1 MGDNWLVFAHL
12 AFRSVAIVDL
22 SIIKQEERLVKSSN
36 VSDFSFDN
44 GMRQLK
50 AQGVF
55 EIRYRISRK

>member
-1 MGDNWLVFAHL
+1 MGDDWLVFAHL

-22 SIIKQEERLVKSSN
+22 SIKQEERLVKSSN

-55 EIRYRISRK
+55 EIRYRVSRK